1 MRRASTILALFLV
14 GCSSTRRAVDWEKIA
29 LAAAAADIVSTQAA
43 LGPGTREA
51 NPIYGRHPGIATPLA
66 VNAALHEI
74 VRLAMRGTSDE
85 HRQSVWR
92 AVAAVRFAVVAYNL
106 TRR

>member
-1 MRRASTILALFLV
+1 MRRTFALLCLLLV
-14 GCSSTRRAVDWEKIA
+14 GCSSTRRAVDWERIA
-29 LAAAAADIVSTQAA
+29 LAAAAADIASTQAA

-51 NPIYGRHPGIATPLA
+51 NPLYGSRPGIATPLA

-74 VRLAMRGTSDE
+74 VRLALRSTSDE
-85 HRQSVWR
+85 HRQGVWQ
-92 AVAAVRFAVVAYNL
+92 AVAVVRFAVAAYNL